1 MSPHRHGARAAS
13 TLPFLVVL
21 MLALVEFGQV
31 WYYPGG
37 ERGVEVTRAFG
48 GAFRL
53 LLWVLASA
61 AILMHLLRR
70 GPRPMLRVLWPFAAF
85 LLWGAIVV
93 VFWSVDRITG
103 ARALIFW
110 SLASGLAAAAG
121 HELDPRTLARGVA
134 ILFCS
139 IVAASLALAV
149 FLPEAAYTYY
159 GDAFVVRGLFPHKNQ
174 LGWYCAVGLLWS
186 VALRRDIG
194 APILAIAV
202 PVLLAGLVTADS
214 TTALAIVVAAA
225 GFAMALA
232 LTARLFWNGARASL
246 ALIVATVGAAAVV
259 ALLAPA
265 LLDQFGRDAT
275 LTGRTDVWR
284 HYLSY
289 VQDRSLTGF
298 GTGIFSTGSEMNL
311 EIGGTVP
318 GYEHENLHSP
328 HNLYIGLAGETGLI
342 GVVFFL
348 FAQLYLA
355 FAAPFQRMSAWLR
368 LSGALAFAIMFAG
381 LAEMRDGY
389 SPGVATVALLAA
401 RASGLRAARERE
413 PSPKIN
419 PIAQAL

>member
-1 MSPHRHGARAAS
+1 MTMHFHGRRAAP
-13 TLPFLVVL
+13 TLPFLIVL

-48 GAFRL
+48 GAYRL
-53 LLWVLASA
+53 LLWLLASA
-61 AILMHLLRR
+61 AIFAHVLRR
-70 GPRPMLRVLWPFAAF
+70 GARPMLRVLWPFAAF
-85 LLWGAIVV
+85 VLWGALVV
-93 VFWSVDRITG
+93 AFWSVDRVTG
-103 ARALIFW
+103 VRALIFW
-110 SLASGLAAAAG
+110 SLASGLAVAAG

-134 ILFCS
+134 LLFCT

-149 FLPEAAYTYY
+149 LLPEAAYTYY

-174 LGWYCAVGLLWS
+174 LGWYCAVGLLWT

-194 APILAIAV
+194 RPILAIAV
-202 PVLLAGLVTADS
+202 PVLLAGLVSADS
-214 TTALAIVVAAA
+214 TTALAIAVAAS
-225 GFAMALA
+225 GFAVALGLA
-232 LTARLFWNGARASL
+232 ARLFWNGARASL
-246 ALIVATVGAAAVV
+246 ALFVVTAGAAALV

-289 VQDRSLTGF
+289 VRDRSLTGF

-311 EIGGTVP
+311 EVGGTVP

-328 HNLYIGLAGETGLI
+328 HNLYIGIAGEAGLV
-342 GVVFFL
+342 GVLFFL
-348 FAQLYLA
+348 LAQFYLA
-355 FAAPFQRMSAWLR
+355 FVAPFQGMSSWLR
-368 LSGALAFAIMFAG
+368 LSGALAFAVMFAG
-381 LAEMRDGY
+381 LAEMRDGF

-401 RASGLRAARERE
+401 RASGLRAPRER
-413 PSPKIN
+413 PPNPTRN
-419 PIAQAL
+419 PIAQAP